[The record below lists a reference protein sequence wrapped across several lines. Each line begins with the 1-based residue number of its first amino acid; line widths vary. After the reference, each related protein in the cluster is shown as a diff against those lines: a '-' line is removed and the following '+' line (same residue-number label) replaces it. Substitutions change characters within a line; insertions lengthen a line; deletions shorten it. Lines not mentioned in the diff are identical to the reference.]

1 MNSAIHPT
9 IHPPRTAFGGP
20 RRFEALRTLAVTTRY
35 FRGQEIC
42 SQGEPADHWFWIIAG
57 SARRSVIRPDGRR
70 QIVDLLLPAD
80 CFGFTNGAEY
90 DDTVEA
96 VVADTYVGGCSRRDA
111 EAVAESNPEL
121 AREIRQAAFETMSR
135 LQTQLVIVGRVTALE
150 KVGAYLL
157 EMSARMSSRTSEG
170 LVLPMSRYDIADY
183 LGLSVETVSRSLTH
197 LRERGAI
204 KLIGP
209 RSVRILDRA
218 VLDGNI
224 GPPHEDASWKRVA
237 WAATV
242 VPITSPRGHPTLPR

>member
-1 MNSAIHPT
+1 
-9 IHPPRTAFGGP
+9 
-20 RRFEALRTLAVTTRY
+20 LAVTTRY

-70 QIVDLLLPAD
+70 QIVDLLLPGD
-80 CFGFTNGAEY
+80 CFGFTNGVEY

-96 VVADTYVGGCSRRDA
+96 GVADTYVAGCCRRDA
-111 EAVAESNPEL
+111 EAIAESNLEL
-121 AREIRQAAFETMSR
+121 AREILRAAFEAMSR
-135 LQTQLVIVGRVTALE
+135 LQAQLVIVGRVTALE

-157 EMSARMSSRTSEG
+157 EMLARTSSRSSEG

-183 LGLSVETVSRSLTH
+183 LGLSVETVSRSLTQ
-197 LRERGAI
+197 LKERGAI
-204 KLIGP
+204 KLVGP

-218 VLDGNI
+218 ALEGDV

-242 VPITSPRGHPTLPR
+242 APITSQRGHSTLPR